1 MYKALLQQ
9 EFSVDIEKMEDENT
23 KEDFFKMVY
32 SLGSNSN
39 QR

>member
-23 KEDFFKMVY
+23 NEDFFKWY
-32 SLGSNSN
+32 IL
-39 QR
+39 